1 MSTLQR
7 ENFRFVSDSLA
18 PVKRGFPLVDGD
30 LLDPRNAYAVCDGE
44 WFSQST
50 SVDGK
55 VERAADVTS
64 NDDEPAVGTLAYP
77 YWGNMGRTDSQSIS
91 KRSVTLIWLGFYE
104 FETRVFDASVV
115 VGGGL
120 AITAVNQLVKV
131 ATVTIGSRNYVGLVG
146 SQASDT
152 NGCQVARVT
161 RLATNNSGWLRCR
174 IIPR

>member
-7 ENFRFVSDSLA
+7 ENFKFVSDSLA

-30 LLDPRNAYAVCDGE
+30 LLDPQNQYAVCDGE
-44 WFSQST
+44 WFIQST

-55 VERAADVTS
+55 IERASDVTTP
-64 NDDEPAVGTLAYP
+64 DDEPAVGRLAYP
-77 YWGNMGRTDSQSIS
+77 YWGNKGRTDSQAIS
-91 KRSVTLIWLGFYE
+91 KRQITLLWLGQYE
-104 FETRVFDASVV
+104 FETRVFDATAV

-120 AITAVNQLVKV
+120 AIGTIDQLVKV